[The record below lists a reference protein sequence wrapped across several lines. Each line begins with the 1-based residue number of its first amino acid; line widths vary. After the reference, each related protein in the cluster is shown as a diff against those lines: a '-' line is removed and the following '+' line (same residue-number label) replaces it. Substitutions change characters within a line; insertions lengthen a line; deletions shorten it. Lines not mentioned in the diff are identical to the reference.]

1 MKLKLRSIDAFCA
14 TVEEQS
20 ISGAARRMYLSQPT
34 VSERLA
40 ELEKDAGVP
49 LLERSRSGVKL
60 TADGAIFYERAH
72 KVLKEAAA
80 LQATVDNL
88 QEKANSKLRF
98 ACCVTVG
105 EHLLPEWLGQF
116 KKQISYAAPM
126 VLMGND
132 QLVADAVENGTM
144 PIGIVASEKAYD
156 ALEITPIL
164 EDKLIVVVRPQH
176 PWARR
181 SITVEELVDEPFI
194 ARERGSTIRS
204 VIEQTLTEM
213 GGISLNVHMELGSTT
228 AIKEAVESGL
238 GFSILSHAD
247 VQRKLEAGTLVRV
260 EGLSIPWSFKLVRNP
275 STPMSDAEEGFYRF
289 VLDECK
295 DVKQLGNLGGG
306 VESRLD
312 LAAVTS

>member
-1 MKLKLRSIDAFCA
+1 MKLKLRSIEAFCA

-40 ELEKDAGVP
+40 ELEKDACVR
-49 LLERSRSGVKL
+49 LLERSRSGVRL

-72 KVLKEAAA
+72 KVLKEATA

-105 EHLLPEWLGQF
+105 EHLLPEWLGRF
-116 KKQISYAAPM
+116 KKKISYAAPM

-132 QLVADAVENGTM
+132 QLVANAVESGTM
-144 PIGIVASEKAYD
+144 PIGIVASDEAHD
-156 ALEITPIL
+156 ALEVTTVL
-164 EDKLIVVVRPQH
+164 EDELIIVVDPRH
-176 PWARR
+176 SWARR
-181 SITVEELVDEPFI
+181 SISVEELANEPFI
-194 ARERGSTIRS
+194 ARETGSTIRS
-204 VIEQTLTEM
+204 VIEQTLREA
-213 GGISLNVHMELGSTT
+213 GDVSLSIHMELGSTT

-238 GFSILSHAD
+238 GVSILSHAD

-260 EGLSIPWSFKLVRNP
+260 EGLSIPWSFKLVRHP
-275 STPMSDAEEGFYRF
+275 ATPMSDAEEGFYRF
-289 VLDECK
+289 ILDECK
-295 DVKQLGNLGGG
+295 HVRQLGNIGNSK
-306 VESRLD
+306 SRLD